1 MSTIGQQIPPPKTK
15 KRVRTECIIFN
26 LPSKMRSSVLPIF
39 CFPCVNTQIIQPQ
52 TIIVCF
58 VFFLIICRSEFGTTN
73 TDFSKFLVFC
83 WEMLWPCLWLCL
95 DYCFCFVT
103 ISVAYNKFSVFK
115 KDFFLFC
122 FLFVNLCCAFKNG
135 KNFWLLDLR
144 HLKMKTMKIWSIAVQ
159 TYQTPI
165 ADKFLIEEAEIMKAT
180 QFSF

>member
-1 MSTIGQQIPPPKTK
+1 MREHSGSSCQLCQQLGNKSPQNKKTC
-15 KRVRTECIIFN
+15 VRTECIIFN

-95 DYCFCFVT
+95 DYCCFVLSQYLLHTINFQFLKKIFFCFVF
-103 ISVAYNKFSVFK
+103 Y
-115 KDFFLFC
+115 L
-122 FLFVNLCCAFKNG
+122 
-135 KNFWLLDLR
+135 
-144 HLKMKTMKIWSIAVQ
+144 
-159 TYQTPI
+159 
-165 ADKFLIEEAEIMKAT
+165 
-180 QFSF
+180 

>member
-1 MSTIGQQIPPPKTK
+1 
-15 KRVRTECIIFN
+15 
-26 LPSKMRSSVLPIF
+26 MRSSVLPIF

-83 WEMLWPCLWLCL
+83 WEMLWPCLWLSVL
-95 DYCFCFVT
+95 ITVVFCFVT

-115 KDFFLFC
+115 KDFFCFV

-159 TYQTPI
+159 TYRLQLQI
-165 ADKFLIEEAEIMKAT
+165 NFLLRRLKSWRPHSSPSKGKPSSFLHTSFSWLLCFAFNAT
-180 QFSF
+180 